1 MDMDEKTLTD
11 KDRRFLLDF
20 SCMVSA
26 TSDQIE
32 SLRFE
37 RITPEYARGYL
48 ECFSKKSKNRGNRS
62 RVCAEK
68 GRVTTPPSIAESLF
82 VFKEHFD

>member
-1 MDMDEKTLTD
+1 MDEKTLTD

-48 ECFSKKSKNRGNRS
+48 ECFSKKSNNRE
-62 RVCAEK
+62 VLLAYF
-68 GRVTTPPSIAESLF
+68 ILSLLTA
-82 VFKEHFD
+82 KEMTSE